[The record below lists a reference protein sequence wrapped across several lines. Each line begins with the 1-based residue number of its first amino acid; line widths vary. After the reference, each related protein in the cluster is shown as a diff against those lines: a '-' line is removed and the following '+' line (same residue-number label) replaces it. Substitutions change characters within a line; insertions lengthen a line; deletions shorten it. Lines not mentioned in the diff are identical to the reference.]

1 MKLLSCLCLL
11 SATALLAA
19 DPAPALKTD
28 KFKLGDWEDGIG
40 YRQAVRVGNTLYIS
54 GTTGAGAMPDAI
66 RGVYGE
72 LEKTLAHYGL
82 TFAHVVKENIYTT
95 DLDALKANL
104 EVRRT
109 FYGKEYPAATWV
121 QVSRLYQPIHVLE
134 VELIAVF
141 PESSAQ
147 DPRPGS

>member
-1 MKLLSCLCLL
+1 
-11 SATALLAA
+11 
-19 DPAPALKTD
+19 
-28 KFKLGDWEDGIG
+28 
-40 YRQAVRVGNTLYIS
+40 
-54 GTTGAGAMPDAI
+54 MPDAI

-72 LEKTLAHYGL
+72 LQKTLEHYGL
-82 TFAHVVKENIYTT
+82 TFAHVVKENVYTT

-104 EVRRT
+104 EVRRG

-141 PESSAQ
+141 PESSVK
-147 DPRPGS
+147 DTKPGS